1 MPWRVR
7 LPRHCPLRVR
17 LSHHWRWRVKLAAP
31 LVVGRPKLGRLN
43 VGNGLYG
50 DDPREFLAR
59 LASNIGLDKFRA
71 VIEIKIK

>member
-1 MPWRVR
+1 MPHLCWWRVR
-7 LPRHCPLRVR
+7 
-17 LSHHWRWRVKLAAP
+17 LAAP
-31 LVVGRPKLGRLN
+31 LVVARQKLGTLHA
-43 VGNGLYG
+43 GNGLYG